1 MFEKRHIDGEVRQ
14 GKVSGAFCS
23 TWFSGRSAFVL
34 RQSFNGRMSDVYT
47 QAHELGHAVH
57 AYLGT
62 RAQRPS
68 NNEIGSCIAECGSIF
83 GELLLTEQLL
93 KGAKSKEEKKAILT
107 VILDEFGMTAFQ
119 VSARYFFE
127 RSMYEEIEKGT
138 FLDGETVSRLWTTA
152 RDDIYGD
159 AVEWLPEMRWE
170 WTMKLHYYI
179 PNYRFYNYP
188 YVFAQLFV
196 FSLYRLYKEQGR
208 EFVPKL
214 KALLSAGILQIS
226 GGACERAGVRYI

>member
-34 RQSFNGRMSDVYT
+34 QSFNGRMSDSLS

-127 RSMYEEIEKGT
+127 RSMYEGSKRAR
-138 FLDGETVSRLWTTA
+138 SWTE
-152 RDDIYGD
+152 RPFPGYGRPP
-159 AVEWLPEMRWE
+159 EMISTEMRW
-170 WTMKLHYYI
+170 
-179 PNYRFYNYP
+179 NGCQR
-188 YVFAQLFV
+188 
-196 FSLYRLYKEQGR
+196 
-208 EFVPKL
+208 
-214 KALLSAGILQIS
+214 
-226 GGACERAGVRYI
+226 